1 MPNENKEWEEDFDK
15 KWFHFAD
22 KSVSTTLNQHRWS
35 MKDVVRGYIAEATR
49 RGKVEGLEEAM
60 TETALWAL
68 AEEQESS
75 ICEGK
80 VIEKLLAQHTTEALR
95 KLQKAINSRI
105 QQYGKQ

>member
-49 RGKVEGLEEAM
+49 RGKVEGLEEA
-60 TETALWAL
+60 LNIVYSYNL
-68 AEEQESS
+68 KSDKPCHEED
-75 ICEGK
+75 IAK
-80 VIEKLLAQHTTEALR
+80 DFY
-95 KLQKAINSRI
+95 SRI

>member
-49 RGKVEGLEEAM
+49 RGKVEGLEEAKEICKQQIDIHEKM
-60 TETALWAL
+60 EGAMK
-68 AEEQESS
+68 AEPLKNRL
-75 ICEGK
+75 IGMNI
-80 VIEKLLAQHTTEALR
+80 IEEE
-95 KLQKAINSRI
+95 INSRI
-105 QQYGKQ
+105 ASLEAE